1 VRFFMNSTITKVS
14 GGDRVESVLLD
25 SGVELYAQVLIEAI
39 GSEPNNEL
47 LEGEDVDLTDGI
59 ATDSSLRVLRASGE
73 PWPNVFAVGDVARFP
88 IPNFSATP
96 RRVEHWNIPTE
107 MARKVGKTIALLLAN
122 AGPDVAVGAMA
133 TTTEAL
139 AAELAKPFAPIPSF
153 WSDQFD
159 TSLLAYG
166 LLDGADDVRLL
177 EGEVGGDCVYG
188 YFVGD
193 AMVGVCGIGMRGRV
207 MSYRNQVGLP
217 Q

>member
-1 VRFFMNSTITKVS
+1 M
-14 GGDRVESVLLD
+14 
-25 SGVELYAQVLIEAI
+25 
-39 GSEPNNEL
+39 
-47 LEGEDVDLTDGI
+47 
-59 ATDSSLRVLRASGE
+59 
-73 PWPNVFAVGDVARFP
+73 
-88 IPNFSATP
+88 
-96 RRVEHWNIPTE
+96 
-107 MARKVGKTIALLLAN
+107 GKTIALLLPPPAPD
-122 AGPDVAVGAMA
+122 AGAAGAATADVAASA
-133 TTTEAL
+133 TATDTAAEGL

-166 LLDGADDVRLL
+166 LLDGADDIRLL

-193 AMVGVCGIGMRGRV
+193 AMVGVCGVGMRSRV